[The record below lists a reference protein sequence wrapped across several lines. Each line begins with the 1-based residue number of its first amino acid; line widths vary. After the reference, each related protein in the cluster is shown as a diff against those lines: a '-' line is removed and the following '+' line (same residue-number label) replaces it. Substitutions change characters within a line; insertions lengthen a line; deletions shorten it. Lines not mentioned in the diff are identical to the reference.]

1 MNEQYCCNITR
12 RDFIKTAAVVSV
24 GIAAG
29 CSTGHLRT
37 YRKKRP
43 NILYLMTDQQRADC
57 MGCAGNS
64 VISTPNMDAIAREGV
79 RFSNAYTS
87 TPSCTPARSAILTGL
102 SPWHHGMLGYGRV
115 ARKYPF
121 ELPQALR
128 DTGYYTFGIG
138 KMHWFPERNLHGL
151 HSALLY
157 EARRAETPG
166 FVSDYHRWFKDKA
179 PELDPYAT
187 GLGSNDYRAKKYAL
201 PEELH
206 PTYWTGQMAVDFL
219 EKYDK
224 GRPFLLKV
232 SFHRPHSPYDPPAR
246 FMEMYSEDNIPKA
259 YIGEW
264 AGKFAAHETP
274 APFNLWHGDLGAA
287 QVKRSRRGYYGS
299 ISFVD
304 EQIGRILKTLKKRRM
319 YENTLIIF
327 LADHGD
333 MLGDHHL
340 WRKTYA
346 YEGSAKI
353 PMLLRWPKSMGHE
366 HLRGNTLTQPV
377 ELRDVLPTF
386 LDAAKAAIP
395 GHLDGMSLLRLLR
408 GDAKSWR
415 PFIDMEHDVCYS
427 KENHW
432 NALTDGRFKYI
443 YHAYD
448 GHEQL
453 FDLKND
459 PGEID
464 DLAADPYY
472 CDTLKTWRS
481 QLVEHLMERGTTFV
495 SNGRLI
501 PRPER
506 MLYSPSFPE
515 KTVKESGTLQTLY
528 RTVNAEPA

>member
-1 MNEQYCCNITR
+1 MNKPLCSQMTR
-12 RDFIKTAAVVSV
+12 REFLTAGAAVTT
-24 GIAAG
+24 GIASAG
-29 CSTGHLRT
+29 CAEWLGTWREE
-37 YRKKRP
+37 RP

-57 MGCAGNS
+57 IGCAGNS
-64 VISTPNMDAIAREGV
+64 VIRTPNIDTIAEEGI
-79 RFSNAYTS
+79 RFANAYS
-87 TPSCTPARSAILTGL
+87 SAPSCTPARSALLTGF

-115 ARKYPF
+115 AHRYDF
-121 ELPQALR
+121 ELPRALR
-128 DTGYYTFGIG
+128 RAGYYTFAIG
-138 KMHWFPERNLHGL
+138 KMHWYPERNLHGF
-151 HSALLY
+151 HGALLD
-157 EARRAETPG
+157 EARRVETPG

-179 PELDPYAT
+179 PDLDPYAT

-219 EKYDK
+219 ERYDK
-224 GRPFLLKV
+224 GQPFLLKV
-232 SFHRPHSPYDPPAR
+232 SFHRPHSPYDPPER
-246 FMEMYSEDNIPKA
+246 FMEMYAEDDIPKA
-259 YIGEW
+259 YIGKW
-264 AGKFAAHETP
+264 ANKFAAYETP
-274 APFNLWHGDLGAA
+274 ARFDLWHGDLGEA

-304 EQIGRILKTLKKRRM
+304 EQIGRILRTLKKRGK

-353 PMLLRWPKSMGHE
+353 PMLLRWPKSVGHS
-366 HLRGNTLTQPV
+366 HLRGKTLTQTV

-386 LDAAKAAIP
+386 LDVAGATIP
-395 GHLDGMSLLRLLR
+395 RHLDGMSLLRLIK

-448 GHEQL
+448 GREQL
-453 FDLKND
+453 FNLKDD
-459 PGEID
+459 PGEIY
-464 DLAADPYY
+464 DLTADPSY
-472 CDTLKTWRS
+472 CDTLKTWGNH
-481 QLVEHLMERGTTFV
+481 LVEHLMERGVTFV
-495 SNGRLI
+495 SNGRLVS
-501 PRPER
+501 RPER
-506 MLYSPSFPE
+506 MLYSPLFPG
-515 KTVKESGTLQTLY
+515 KAVGLRK
-528 RTVNAEPA
+528 